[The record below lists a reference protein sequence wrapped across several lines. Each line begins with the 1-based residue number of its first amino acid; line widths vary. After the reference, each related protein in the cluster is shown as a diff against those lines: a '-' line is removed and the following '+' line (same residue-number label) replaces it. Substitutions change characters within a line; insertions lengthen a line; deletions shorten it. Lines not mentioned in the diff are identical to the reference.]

1 MNDPRFD
8 VRNAR
13 VRYELERL
21 DETTLLAD
29 PIAQF
34 GAWLG
39 EAAGAGV
46 PEPNAMVLATAD
58 AAGAP
63 RARTVLLRGYDD
75 GFVFFTNYDSRK
87 GADISAN
94 PHASVCFPWVS
105 IHRQVIIEG
114 TVERVSAAESSA
126 YFASRPL
133 ESQAASAISPQSQVI
148 SSLAPLIEQMDAAQR
163 EHPEGIT
170 RPEHWGGY
178 RLTPTVVEFW
188 QGNVGRLHDRFRY
201 RQSAEGW
208 ACERLAP

>member
-8 VRNAR
+8 VRHAR
-13 VRYELERL
+13 VRYELDRL
-21 DETTLLAD
+21 DSSTLMAD

-39 EAAGAGV
+39 AAADAGV

-58 AAGAP
+58 ASGAP

-87 GADISAN
+87 GADLAVNPQASA
-94 PHASVCFPWVS
+94 CFPWVS

-114 TVERVSAAESSA
+114 AIERVSPDESTA

-148 SSLAPLIEQMDAAQR
+148 ASLAPLIERMDAAQR
-163 EHPEGIT
+163 EHPGGIP

-201 RQSAEGW
+201 RRTGEGW
-208 ACERLAP
+208 TCERLAP